1 MCVQKSCMQKLA
13 VLSIQDNQIIRL
25 SARSPNNVLSGC
37 RIVPKDELSTTK
49 QPQTTKMPEHNINIV
64 PTSITDFDKFI
75 KPSTTPTPKSGRQ
88 STDENISIDLSEAD
102 EMQHSL
108 ETFNFTTFNDTDTF
122 NASAI
127 TADTKAHNGGG
138 LQMKNDILLENK
150 LENGSDFKKDV
161 EQLFEM
167 TEKTRSARQ
176 SFPTFLHGN
185 PREKLIVRCHNAGKF
200 FSARQRWW
208 YIAVSNCGS
217 DKGLD
222 IRYKFRMTNGAT
234 GEFWSE
240 HYSADEMC
248 KKIYTKL
255 KWNFI

>member
-1 MCVQKSCMQKLA
+1 MQKLS

-49 QPQTTKMPEHNINIV
+49 QPQTSKMPEINIV
-64 PTSITDFDKFI
+64 PTSITDYDKFI
-75 KPSTTPTPKSGRQ
+75 KPSTTPTSKSERQ
-88 STDENISIDLSEAD
+88 STDANISGSSEVD
-102 EMQHSL
+102 DMQHSL

-127 TADTKAHNGGG
+127 TDDMKAHNGGG

-150 LENGSDFKKDV
+150 LENDSNFKKDV
-161 EQLFEM
+161 EQLFEP
-167 TEKTRSARQ
+167 TEKIRLARQ
-176 SFPTFLHGN
+176 SFPAFLHGN
-185 PREKLIVRCHNAGKF
+185 TREKLIVRCHNAGKF

-217 DKGLD
+217 DKGLN
-222 IRYKFRMTNGAT
+222 IRYKFRMTNG
-234 GEFWSE
+234 GPGNFWSE

-248 KKIYTKL
+248 K
-255 KWNFI
+255 